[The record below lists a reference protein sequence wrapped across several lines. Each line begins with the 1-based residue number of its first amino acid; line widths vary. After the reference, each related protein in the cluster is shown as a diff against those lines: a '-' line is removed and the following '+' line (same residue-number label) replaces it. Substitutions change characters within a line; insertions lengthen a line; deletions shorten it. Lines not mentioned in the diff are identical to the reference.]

1 MKDFFREY
9 RDTILASVGIIV
21 AVFSLYFTQEQSK
34 EQIKHNHI
42 SVEPRINAYVSN
54 DGRINKSGL
63 YIINN
68 GMGTAFVSNI
78 TVMVDGKKIDPV
90 GDNIFLASVHA
101 LGLDITCFVIG
112 GPRPGDSFRVG
123 DEVFS

>member
-78 TVMVDGKKIDPV
+78 TVMVDGKRLILWETTS
-90 GDNIFLASVHA
+90 FLLQCMRSDWI
-101 LGLDITCFVIG
+101 L
-112 GPRPGDSFRVG
+112 RVL
-123 DEVFS
+123 